1 MYSDQHIHEES
12 DKDEKSLET
21 VSISG
26 EEKSE
31 VKKRVPKEIEF
42 PTERPFIAHVGNLSY
57 DTTPRA
63 LKEFFDGLKVVG
75 VGLPR
80 DKELDRIRGFGF
92 VEFYTLDDLKKAPT
106 YDGKDFLGRTIKV
119 CALSKK
125 KTSLFIRM
133 TAFNRKNGESKRSY
147 YFRLFWLL
155 FEEESNPFKDL
166 EDFYSYV
173 KDVKLGH
180 LEKLT
185 LNFNEKPTS
194 DELRFLLPLLWKKSL
209 KFEKIDKLF
218 EVEDMLFLC
227 FTFLPL
233 KSLGKVSQ
241 CNKYLKKFVEEREL
255 KLPYFDNAV
264 TFLRRYGFDKE
275 CFQWIMR
282 HPKVSQL
289 DCNFYSTTFE
299 NINQHEY
306 PDSLTMLLN
315 YCPFDLKC
323 VLQTK
328 YLEWNQLCLDIFL
341 NHLQIEKNEELMI
354 HFLKDPEFIKR
365 TSSSFSGC
373 FIYDSPFFDKKRF
386 GSLYFENLCK
396 FSCINE
402 FDFKRILGD
411 ADIKKTENFKEI
423 ISCLNKQKLFDYL
436 QVLPSDVL
444 QKIKEEKLFSL
455 LYGRLKDTSL
465 IIACVS
471 KFGEFQLRE
480 FLQEMTD
487 ENLDYFG
494 SNLIDI
500 DGFQALKKEYK
511 QTVWD
516 TLLSRNIIKN
526 GKWLRIFVN
535 KLVLIIFKE
544 VFDCNNWK
552 QLLFDIAIPYSAS
565 FTEEILGKVNTSI
578 IEDGQILDV
587 ALKKGGRGVLKAV
600 LSFGHLN
607 PKFDFTLKTKL
618 KNYLIKYK
626 DDRDNLSE
634 CSFECLKNRYRHV
647 KI

>member
-21 VSISG
+21 VSIRSG

-133 TAFNRKNGESKRSY
+133 TAFNRKNGESDKSY
-147 YFRLFWLL
+147 YLRLLFLL

-166 EDFYSYV
+166 KDFMSYV
-173 KDVKLGH
+173 KDVKLGP

-185 LNFNEKPTS
+185 FNFNEKPTS
-194 DELRFLLPLLWKKSL
+194 DELRFLLPLLWKKAF

-233 KSLGKVSQ
+233 ETLGKVSQ
-241 CNKYLKKFVEEREL
+241 CNQYLHKFVEEREL

-264 TFLRRYGFDKE
+264 TYILRRYGFDKE
-275 CFQWIMR
+275 CFRWIMSQ
-282 HPKVSQL
+282 PKVSQL
-289 DCNFYSTTFE
+289 DCKFFRDTFSK
-299 NINQHEY
+299 INNTSESY
-306 PDSLTMLLN
+306 PDSLTTLLN
-315 YCPFDLKC
+315 YCPFDLKD
-323 VLQTK
+323 VLPNDQWK
-328 YLEWNQLCLDIFL
+328 QYCLDIFL
-341 NHLQIEKNEELMI
+341 NHLRIEKNEELMI
-354 HFLKDPEFIKR
+354 HFLKHSISN
-365 TSSSFSGC
+365 TLSCSIYSSPS
-373 FIYDSPFFDKKRF
+373 FDKKRF
-386 GSLYFENLCK
+386 GALYFENLCK
-396 FSCINE
+396 MLLNVV
-402 FDFKRILGD
+402 DFKRILED
-411 ADIKKTENFKEI
+411 KDIEKSKNFREI
-423 ISCLNKQKLFDYL
+423 INCLYLQYLLDYL
-436 QVLPSDVL
+436 EVLPSDVL
-444 QKIKEEKLFSL
+444 QIIKEERL
-455 LYGRLKDTSL
+455 LYRRLKDASS
-465 IIACVS
+465 IVVCVS
-471 KFGEFQLRE
+471 KFGEFQFKE
-480 FLQEMTD
+480 FLIEMTD
-487 ENLDYFG
+487 QELLLFSDQLTRGDSFET
-494 SNLIDI
+494 
-500 DGFQALKKEYK
+500 LKKEYK
-511 QTVWD
+511 QATWD
-516 TLLSRNIIKN
+516 TLLSRNIKDDYRLPN
-526 GKWLRIFVN
+526 TVE
-535 KLVLIIFKE
+535 KLVNSLYS
-544 VFDCNNWK
+544 FDFNNWK

-565 FTEEILGKVNTSI
+565 FTKEILGKVNTSI
-578 IEDGQILDV
+578 TEDGQILDT
-587 ALKKGGRGVLKAV
+587 ALKKGGSGVLAAI

-618 KNYLIKYK
+618 KNYLVKYK
-626 DDRDNLSE
+626 GDRDNLSE
-634 CSFECLKNRYRHV
+634 CSFQYLKNRYRHL